1 MEEKSIDLAKERRR
15 RRQALN
21 EERVGKGRDESER
34 RATND
39 EEVAA
44 VTVIVAKGA
53 KRLVRMRIRNANRN
67 CAAKER
73 GSWKCSPR
81 RHKEGLALPLS
92 LSEQTPPCTFNK
104 FLLR

>member
-1 MEEKSIDLAKERRR
+1 MEEKSIDLAKERR

-53 KRLVRMRIRNANRN
+53 KNSFE
-67 CAAKER
+67 CE
-73 GSWKCSPR
+73 
-81 RHKEGLALPLS
+81 
-92 LSEQTPPCTFNK
+92 
-104 FLLR
+104 